1 MYLRE
6 MWLAVCIASVFC
18 LGLCLWLG
26 LDSMLA
32 FNFGAC
38 KRPPV
43 ALKVNLGL
51 ELGLVGTVG
60 PFVFF
65 TYTRLLAV

>member
-1 MYLRE
+1 M
-6 MWLAVCIASVFC
+6 CIYVKC
-18 LGLCLWLG
+18 G
-26 LDSMLA
+26 

-43 ALKVNLGL
+43 ALKVSLGL
-51 ELGLVGTVG
+51 GLGLVGTVG